1 MPGTSEV
8 DFDYIVNL
16 MKWIKHGRIL
26 VWGVDDDIPFFDE
39 QSISM
44 VDNEDSV
51 TNINECVHF
60 SAETQQMHDDDAN
73 FAKYNQLLLSQ
84 QDQHDVIEELV
95 NSDEACDQK
104 AIGLLWEG
112 LKIGTGNK
120 RVQDFIIKGMEA
132 FYYSITEFAA
142 SEKGIPN
149 SSQGI
154 HLSQSG
160 TSNRNIE
167 KRNKSQYYKW
177 IIVMTSNNMNIN
189 MFF

>member
-1 MPGTSEV
+1 MFGIRWLLCYQHYFQRKYQNDISPLLRRMEVEEFSRNWEQGEHVLVQGLYRLRSLSRDYPSPMPGTSEV
-8 DFDYIVNL
+8 DTDYIVNL

-26 VWGVDDDIPFFDE
+26 VRGVDDDIPFFDE

-104 AIGLLWEG
+104 AIGLL
-112 LKIGTGNK
+112 
-120 RVQDFIIKGMEA
+120 
-132 FYYSITEFAA
+132 
-142 SEKGIPN
+142 
-149 SSQGI
+149 
-154 HLSQSG
+154 
-160 TSNRNIE
+160 
-167 KRNKSQYYKW
+167 
-177 IIVMTSNNMNIN
+177 
-189 MFF
+189 

>member
-1 MPGTSEV
+1 M
-8 DFDYIVNL
+8 
-16 MKWIKHGRIL
+16 
-26 VWGVDDDIPFFDE
+26 VDD
-39 QSISM
+39 
-44 VDNEDSV
+44 EDSV
-51 TNINECVHF
+51 SNINECVHF
-60 SAETQQMHDDDAN
+60 SAEIQQMHDDDAN

-104 AIGLLWEG
+104 AIGLLQEA

-120 RVQDFIIKGMEA
+120 RVQDFINKEMEA
-132 FYYSITEFAA
+132 VYHRVTEFTA

-149 SSQGI
+149 SSQGL

-167 KRNKSQYYKW
+167 KRNKSQYYK
-177 IIVMTSNNMNIN
+177 
-189 MFF
+189 